1 MKKCIALFMAVCLLG
16 VCPCAWA
23 DYWNEGHSG
32 TEADPYVIDTNADL
46 EALRDRVNAGTE
58 SGDKYY
64 KMTQNLNISQITDW
78 ESIGTD
84 KNPFTG
90 HFDGNNL
97 AVQLNIVDKAYNATS
112 GLFGRVATADDTYA
126 IKKLGVSGA
135 VKGRYSGGIILRLD
149 SGNVEGCSFNGT
161 IQDTYDWSGGSGMG
175 GIVAAMTGGS
185 IVNCTSSANVEL
197 PSGNEECCAGGIVG
211 AAQVATFEAIK
222 DCTFSGNVTGNHYA
236 GGIVGHVSG
245 GNLQNNSVTGNPN
258 GQAVISSTYLAGGI
272 AGRIGDS
279 AVLESCD

>member
-64 KMTQNLNISQITDW
+64 KLTQNLTLSQYTTW
-78 ESIGTD
+78 SPIGTT

-149 SGNVEGCSFNGT
+149 S
-161 IQDTYDWSGGSGMG
+161 
-175 GIVAAMTGGS
+175 
-185 IVNCTSSANVEL
+185 
-197 PSGNEECCAGGIVG
+197 
-211 AAQVATFEAIK
+211 
-222 DCTFSGNVTGNHYA
+222 
-236 GGIVGHVSG
+236 
-245 GNLQNNSVTGNPN
+245 
-258 GQAVISSTYLAGGI
+258 
-272 AGRIGDS
+272 
-279 AVLESCD
+279 